1 MAKID
6 TLEVTLEELQAFTE
20 EDYPARED
28 TVFDSVIVVPVDR
41 IHDSGYRCMKFVLLQ
56 DGNVVGVRGGFSD
69 VIHINGIGGYGRWYR
84 RVPGVVKPVGWSID
98 CLPCGVLRLFGH
110 KKMTTDEWTG
120 SDFSVY
126 STSTE
131 IGGKQDNARRD

>member
-1 MAKID
+1 MAEID
-6 TLEVTLEELQAFTE
+6 TFAVTLEELQAYTE
-20 EDYPARED
+20 EDYPTRED

-56 DGNVVGVRGGFSD
+56 DSNVVGVCGGFSD
-69 VIHINGIGGYGRWYR
+69 VVHINGIGGYGRWNGSFPR
-84 RVPGVVKPVGWSID
+84 LVKPVGWSID
-98 CLPCGVLRLFGH
+98 CLPCGVLRLFCH

-126 STSTE
+126 STNTE
-131 IGGKQDNARRD
+131 IGGKHD